1 MLPFQ
6 LDTIHWARQWLEC
19 VLLQESLDLRP
30 TTHFVSLWPLGCSRK
45 VLMNSRLW
53 QGLVTGALMVYVVTN
68 EYERAN
74 GIDQQ
79 CYAGRQFREE
89 AKPESTTEDANKYVK
104 PPNLRQNFACYTRS
118 S

>member
-1 MLPFQ
+1 
-6 LDTIHWARQWLEC
+6 
-19 VLLQESLDLRP
+19 
-30 TTHFVSLWPLGCSRK
+30 
-45 VLMNSRLW
+45 
-53 QGLVTGALMVYVVTN
+53 MVYVVTN

-104 PPNLRQNFACYTRS
+104 PPMDNENGPTMLFRDCNITINFGNSAHNYTGS
-118 S
+118 